1 METNHNPGDTAQME
15 QRLWNYIDGSAGAEE
30 QTVIAQLVQTDSS
43 WKAKY
48 AALLELQSLLQ
59 STELEG
65 PSLRFT
71 KNVMEEI
78 GKLHVTKAA
87 TSYINK
93 KIIWGL
99 GFFFVT
105 MLLGFLVYGFAQLS
119 FSGGEESV
127 ISKNIGKVDF
137 SKFFNNTWMNVLLM
151 INVVL
156 GLFLLDNYLNT
167 KRKAFR
173 KEY

>member
-1 METNHNPGDTAQME
+1 MDTNHIPGDAAQME
-15 QRLWNYIDGSAGAEE
+15 QRLWDYIDGSAGAEE
-30 QTVIAQLVQTDSS
+30 QTVIAHLVKTDSA

-48 AALLELQSLLQ
+48 AALLELQALQ
-59 STELEG
+59 QSSELEA

-99 GFFFVT
+99 GFFFIA
-105 MLLGFLVYGFAQLS
+105 MLLGFMVYGFAQLS
-119 FSGGEESV
+119 FSGGEEST
-127 ISKNIGKVDF
+127 IGKSLGKVDF
-137 SKFFNNTWMNVLLM
+137 SVFFNNTWMNVLLM